1 MLKLVIFITFFVIVR
16 SQSMTEETSS
26 PYANSENKQSL
37 DELISEPKSDNDNNR
52 VIGDN
57 TQINGQNIDVKSN
70 SQQGSGGTQN
80 PESSNSSKNINL
92 GCGIRN
98 VDGVGFR
105 TPSSLGN
112 VAQFGEFPWTV
123 AILKEEKALDE
134 QIFNV
139 YVCGGSLI
147 DPGVVLTAAHCVDQ
161 KDPKILKIRAGEWDT
176 QTKDEPYPHQDRAV
190 RDYVIHP
197 EYHHGTLFNDI
208 ALLFLIQPVEIAE
221 NVNTVCLPNADDIF
235 DNARCFASAWGQD
248 RFGKEGKYS
257 VILKRD
263 ELPIVPR
270 ETCVQKLRET
280 RLGRHFQ
287 LHSSFICA
295 GGERGDTCKGDGGS
309 ALVCPIPNAPHRYVQ
324 TGIVAWGI
332 GCGNSTPG
340 VYANVQMFRNWVDKQ
355 MELNHL
361 TIKSYLYR

>member
-1 MLKLVIFITFFVIVR
+1 
-16 SQSMTEETSS
+16 
-26 PYANSENKQSL
+26 
-37 DELISEPKSDNDNNR
+37 
-52 VIGDN
+52 
-57 TQINGQNIDVKSN
+57 
-70 SQQGSGGTQN
+70 
-80 PESSNSSKNINL
+80 NL

-134 QIFNV
+134 QILNV

-147 DPGVVLTAAHCVDQ
+147 DLGVVLTAAHCVDQ

-221 NVNTVCLPNADDIF
+221 NVNTVCLPNVDDIF

-340 VYANVQMFRNWVDKQ
+340 VYSNVQMFRNLVDKQ

-361 TIKSYLYR
+361 TTKSYLYH